1 MTETRLFGAFE
12 GAMGKGDFA
21 DELYTFA
28 YNIETTLI
36 QAGAKPGKDYTYLDL
51 IKMAEPYMRDK
62 MQTGGR
68 IEVVY
73 PAGEVI

>member
-51 IKMAEPYMRDK
+51 VKLAEPYMRDK
-62 MQTGGR
+62 MGAGER

-73 PAGEVI
+73 PAGEVL